1 MVIDYRKLNDITVKN
16 SYPLPRIDELI
27 QKWKGCLFFSALDI
41 RAGYYNVRIK
51 EGEEWKTAFIT
62 NRGLFE
68 SLVMTFGLTLGA
80 RAPIISGHMLNTLR
94 IQSISDHNVSSG
106 QKSDTFKMYPVM

>member
-1 MVIDYRKLNDITVKN
+1 MVSHLVAE
-16 SYPLPRIDELI
+16 DERTRTSEEEI
-27 QKWKGCLFFSALDI
+27 VSGS
-41 RAGYYNVRIK
+41 
-51 EGEEWKTAFIT
+51 EGPDVSERVQMAMAI
-62 NRGLFE
+62 
-68 SLVMTFGLTLGA
+68 SLGA